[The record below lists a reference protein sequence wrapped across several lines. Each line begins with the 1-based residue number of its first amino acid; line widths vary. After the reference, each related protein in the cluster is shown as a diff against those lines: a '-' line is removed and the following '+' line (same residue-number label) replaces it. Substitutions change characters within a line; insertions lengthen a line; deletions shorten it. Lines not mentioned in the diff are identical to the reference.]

1 MTESLGALPEKTLG
15 ETDDDDLRLMETFY
29 RTVRDSLTRAA
40 VKKAGATKVAAPR
53 MSGAWVTASKIVARK
68 RPSLFPVRD
77 RQVTTLLGTR
87 KQKRYF
93 TDWVVF
99 RHLMMD
105 TQITSD
111 LERIADSLR
120 SRPEQ
125 ESFLFETE
133 PLRLLD
139 VALWTY
145 AVKG

>member
-1 MTESLGALPEKTLG
+1 
-15 ETDDDDLRLMETFY
+15 
-29 RTVRDSLTRAA
+29 
-40 VKKAGATKVAAPR
+40 
-53 MSGAWVTASKIVARK
+53 
-68 RPSLFPVRD
+68 
-77 RQVTTLLGTR
+77 
-87 KQKRYF
+87 
-93 TDWVVF
+93 
-99 RHLMMD
+99 MMD